1 MKKTLTTILTV
12 LTVSVAAS
20 ASTVTGRITCD
31 GTGVAGVPVSDGIG
45 IVVTDSLGRYSIT
58 GDMPYG
64 TIFYTLPGGYEP
76 ETEDNGFQTKIFA
89 HVDGDRDATHD
100 FVLRRVDND
109 RHLMVVG
116 ADSHLARRLGDLEQF
131 DSLFVRPVRELAAA
145 NSDKKIYSTILG
157 DLTWDQ
163 FWTTNDYGLSEFVG
177 TMTGA
182 GYPLMLFPV
191 IGNHDN
197 DPSVPAGDDTDL
209 QSSEPFR
216 QAVAP
221 SFYSF
226 NLGKV
231 HYVVLD
237 DVVYRNDR
245 TEGRRYKRGV
255 AGNRNYERRYTDDQL
270 DWLRRDLALVA
281 DKSAPLVIMFHVPA
295 WRLDLNDDRF
305 ATRANLADGSS
316 EALAEIV
323 SDFDNVTLLSGHTH
337 YNYHAHPADYPNIH
351 ENNVAAIC
359 ATWWWTGHLSDR
371 HICVDGSPGGFAL
384 YDVDGK
390 TVTSEY
396 IGADRAENNRFRVY
410 DMNTVRDYYRDEDA
424 PRAMLEVCRDRTD
437 YALIADNTVYVNVFD
452 YDTDW
457 RVEIFEGDSP
467 LEVHRIVA
475 EDPLHT
481 LAYDIPMF
489 ALSNKVPGV
498 FSTTPTSHIFEAVT
512 VAPDTPVTVR
522 VTDGRGRVFTE
533 TVVRPRPF
541 DINLGIKQQ

>member
-1 MKKTLTTILTV
+1 MRKALTTLLTA
-12 LTVSVAAS
+12 LTASVAAS
-20 ASTVTGRITCD
+20 AATVTGRITCE
-31 GTGVAGVPVSDGIG
+31 GAGVAGVPVSDGIS

-58 GDMPYG
+58 GEMPYG

-76 ETEDNGFQTKIFA
+76 ETEDNGFQPKIFA
-89 HVDGDRDATHD
+89 HVDGDQDSTHD
-100 FVLRRVDND
+100 FALSRVDND
-109 RHLMVVG
+109 SHLMVVG

-131 DSLFVRPVRELAAA
+131 DSLFVGPVKELVAA
-145 NSDKKIYSTILG
+145 NPGRKIYSTILG
-157 DLTWDQ
+157 DLSWDQ
-163 FWTTNDYGLSEFVG
+163 FWVRNEYGLPEFVT
-177 TMTGA
+177 TMTET

-197 DPSVPAGDDTDL
+197 DPRISAGDATDL
-209 QSSEPFR
+209 LSSEPYR
-216 QAVAP
+216 RTIAP

-237 DVVYRNDR
+237 DVVYRNDC
-245 TEGRRYKRGV
+245 TEGRSYKRGV

-281 DKSAPLVIMFHVPA
+281 DKTAPLVIMFHVPA
-295 WRLDLNDDRF
+295 WRLNLSDTTF
-305 ATRANLADGSS
+305 ATRPNLADGSS

-323 SDFDNVTLLSGHTH
+323 KDFDKVTLLSGHTH
-337 YNYHAHPADYPNIH
+337 YNYHAHPEAYPNIR

-384 YDVDGK
+384 YDIDGK
-390 TVTSEY
+390 NVVSEY
-396 IGADRAENNRFRVY
+396 IGTDCAANNRFRVY
-410 DMNTVRDYYRDEDA
+410 DMNTVRDFYRTDEA
-424 PRAMLEVCRDRTD
+424 ARAMLEVARNRTD
-437 YALIADNTVYVNVFD
+437 YATIADNTVYVNVFD

-457 RVEIFEGDSP
+457 RIEIFEGDRP
-467 LEVHRIVA
+467 LAVRRIVA

-481 LAYDIPMF
+481 LAYDLPNF
-489 ALSNKVPGV
+489 ALSGGVPGV
-498 FSTTPTSHIFEAVT
+498 FASTPTSHIFEAVT
-512 VAPDTPVTVR
+512 DRADSPVTVR
-522 VTDGRGRVFTE
+522 VTDGRGRTFTE
-533 TVVRPRPF
+533 TIERPLAF